1 MLSPW
6 VLPFHLEIKIKNCP
20 MFDPLILGP
29 QVFFL
34 DLFSL
39 TLMQSVSIIY
49 EKRYMGKKLLGSS
62 MAEVVPSTH
71 SLV

>member
-6 VLPFHLEIKIKNCP
+6 VFPFHLEIKIKNCP
-20 MFDPLILGP
+20 MFDPLILGH

-34 DLFSL
+34 DLLSF
-39 TLMQSVSIIY
+39 TLVQSISVTY
-49 EKRYMGKKLLGSS
+49 EKRYMGNKLLGSC

-71 SLV
+71 TLV